1 MKRKTMTKII
11 LASNSPRRKKIL
23 TDLGLDFTVIP
34 SNYEEKLDTDIF
46 SYDLIEDLAT
56 QKACDIV
63 RRVGNDEIVLGADTV
78 VVLHNKILGKPKDKE
93 DACRM
98 LRELSA
104 QTHMVVTSLCGINTK
119 TNRAALLSTTSY
131 VRFKELSDELINYY
145 IEEFRPLDKAGSY
158 GIQELPDG
166 ILDKYEGSFE
176 NIVGLDSNA
185 VVSVLNQLG
194 HVLQQ

>member
-1 MKRKTMTKII
+1 MTKII

-23 TDLGLDFTVIP
+23 TDLGLDFAVIP

-56 QKACDIV
+56 QKACDVV

-145 IEEFRPLDKAGSY
+145 IEEFKPLDKAGSY

-185 VVSVLNQLG
+185 VISVLNQLG